1 MRRMGRVVR
10 DDTQTIGSSII
21 PLTLAGLFA
30 LASLLDQSTYAL
42 GPAAVVIVLVISV
55 GIALIVVT
63 PWIAVGVCALM
74 VVVSVIVDVTFF
86 GVAALLL
93 PVTAGYM
100 VVRGTKWA
108 GYAFMMTVAVLLSG
122 AVVTS
127 EVSRAVLA
135 SSVVFWVIVGAI
147 ALGGGHLVR
156 YLLMREARLKEQAR
170 LSLDALRTELSRDLH
185 DSIGG
190 VLTRVSLLAQQA
202 RMSEP
207 AKVTANLDQ
216 IVNEAHSATGEV
228 RVLISRLRTLDD
240 KIHGARP
247 PRDAEPTRD
256 DNSYETHA
264 TTEEEVQRAIRRF
277 SEQLGAYG
285 FEVNVHATPAGIGAL
300 HNYTGVVNRLL
311 HEALLNTVKY
321 ADPES
326 PVSFTV
332 GLGDHVSLVFS
343 NAIREDASRAD
354 SSGFGLE
361 SLSRDL
367 AAHGGSLAAS
377 RERPDGGKE
386 QWVLAIQLP
395 VAHQR
400 TAS

>member
-10 DDTQTIGSSII
+10 DDTQTVGSSII

-42 GPAAVVIVLVISV
+42 GLAAVVIVLVISV
-55 GIALIVVT
+55 GIALMVVT

-100 VVRGTKWA
+100 VVRGNKWA
-108 GYAFMMTVAVLLSG
+108 GYAFMITVAVLLSG
-122 AVVTS
+122 AVMTS
-127 EVSRAVLA
+127 EVSHAVLV

-156 YLLMREARLKEQAR
+156 YLLMREARLEEHAR
-170 LSLDALRTELSRDLH
+170 LSLDELRTELSRDLH

-247 PRDAEPTRD
+247 PRDAEPTRG
-256 DNSYETHA
+256 DNSDEVSA
-264 TTEEEVQRAIRRF
+264 TAEADVKRAIQRF
-277 SEQLGAYG
+277 SEQLDAFG
-285 FEVNVHATPAGIGAL
+285 FEVNVYTTPGGIYAL
-300 HNYTGVVNRLL
+300 QNYTGVVSRLL

-321 ADPES
+321 ADPQW
-326 PVSFTV
+326 PVSFIV
-332 GLGDHVSLVFS
+332 GLNDHVSLVFS
-343 NAIREDASRAD
+343 NTIREDASRVD

-361 SLSRDL
+361 SLTRDL
-367 AAHGGSLAAS
+367 GAHGGSLTT
-377 RERPDGGKE
+377 RRDRLCEGKE
-386 QWVLAIQLP
+386 QWVMEIQLP
-395 VAHQR
+395 GTHQR
-400 TAS
+400 TLS

>member
-1 MRRMGRVVR
+1 MGRVVR
-10 DDTQTIGSSII
+10 DDTQTVGSRII

-42 GPAAVVIVLVISV
+42 GLAAVVIVLVISV
-55 GIALIVVT
+55 GIALMVVT

-108 GYAFMMTVAVLLSG
+108 GYAFMITVAVLLSG

-127 EVSRAVLA
+127 EVSQAVLV
-135 SSVVFWVIVGAI
+135 SSVVFWLMAGAI

-156 YLLMREARLKEQAR
+156 YLLIREARVAERAR
-170 LSLDALRTELSRDLH
+170 LSLDELRTELSRDLH

-190 VLTRVSLLAQQA
+190 VLTRVSLLAQQS

-216 IVNEAHSATGEV
+216 IVSEAHSATGEV

-240 KIHGARP
+240 KIDGARP
-247 PRDAEPTRD
+247 PRQTESTRGAT
-256 DNSYETHA
+256 EREA
-264 TTEEEVQRAIRRF
+264 TTTASEDVKRTIRRF
-277 SEQLGAYG
+277 TEQLEAYG
-285 FEVNVHATPAGIGAL
+285 FDVDVHATPAGIHAL
-300 HNYTGVVNRLL
+300 QSYTGVVSRLFN
-311 HEALLNTVKY
+311 EALLNTVKY
-321 ADPES
+321 AEPES
-326 PVSFTV
+326 PVSLSV
-332 GLGDHVSLVFS
+332 DVDDHILVRLS
-343 NAIREDASRAD
+343 NVIREDASRAD
-354 SSGFGLE
+354 SSGFGLD
-361 SLSRDL
+361 SLSRDVATHGGL
-367 AAHGGSLAAS
+367 LTTAREGAHGNK
-377 RERPDGGKE
+377 R
-386 QWVLAIQLP
+386 QWVMLTRLP
-395 VAHQR
+395 VSHQR
-400 TAS
+400 TQT